1 MLDREILKID
11 YGVSYGSSTLK
22 SLQNDNVPEL
32 DLLVRE
38 AIQNSSDA
46 SLREPGN
53 FFAVNFTTGTFK
65 PYNFNYYLSDIEKYL
80 NARFPG
86 DIAHFLEIRDTKTS
100 GLTGCTHKADI
111 KREDHGNFF
120 KLIYDSGKNQTQE
133 GAGGNWG
140 YGKSV
145 YYRVGIG
152 IVIFYSRIKTK
163 DGYESRLIVT
173 LVENEEKKNPD
184 GSDATILNRL
194 EPNSAGKAWWGKREG
209 EDLLPITEDE
219 FIVPVLESFGLKPF
233 KSNETGTAIIIPYI
247 NPKKLLEDI
256 VPADAELEA
265 GVRDHLTTVWTSRL
279 DDYLRLAIQ
288 RWYAPKIHNREL
300 ANIPGCDKKWLHVS
314 VNNTA
319 MRKQDMLP
327 FFRLVQELYTTALSK
342 TYGNEYKSEWLPQTE
357 CLAVNISNYFDGGMT
372 SGYVAVVKLT
382 KDQLNCNENVLSPY
396 VYLGKFEA
404 EGGLNEP
411 VVMYAR
417 DPGMVI
423 DYAITGPWVKNITP
437 PENDNEY
444 IFAFYMPIT
453 SKKLKDTLPAPEF
466 AGMRLGEY
474 LRKCEASDH
483 MGWDDPA
490 KMQIVTRIQA
500 NTVNQIKKQITNGS
514 DSTVTATASKLSA
527 KLGRSLLPRIG
538 YGKRRSGGG
547 GGGGGGAGGKMKNLD
562 CEILYNYIT
571 GDELTILLK
580 LKLAHN
586 KKNANIELIIAS
598 EGGWISPTAWQSD
611 IGTNF
616 PATIQSFIV
625 RTVASNIEPEA
636 ITINEGCDITAPQF
650 DSEKVSATLL
660 QAENSHEFTTVKIDA
675 HMQNMELVGVLKIKA
690 YDKKYRF
697 SIKVE

>member
-1 MLDREILKID
+1 MLEREILKID

-46 SLREPGN
+46 SLKEPGKS
-53 FFAVNFTTGTFK
+53 FSVNFTTGIFK
-65 PYNFNYYLSDIEKYL
+65 PYKFNYYITDLESYL
-80 NARFPG
+80 NSRFPA
-86 DIAHFLEIRDTKTS
+86 DIAHFLEIRDTQTS
-100 GLTGCTHKADI
+100 GLTGCTRKAEI

-152 IVIFYSRIKTK
+152 IVIFYSRIKTR

-173 LVENEEKKNPD
+173 LVENEEKKDQN
-184 GSDATILNRL
+184 GKDATILNQL
-194 EPNSAGKAWWGKREG
+194 EPNSAGKAWWGIRDG
-209 EDLLPITEDE
+209 EDLLPITDDD
-219 FIVPVLESFGLKPF
+219 FINPVLAAFGLKPF
-233 KSNETGTAIIIPYI
+233 KANETGTSIIIPYI
-247 NPKKLLEDI
+247 NPKKLLGDI
-256 VPADAELEA
+256 VPTDAELED
-265 GVRDHLTTVWTSRL
+265 GVKDHFTTVWTSRL

-300 ANIPGCDKKWLHVS
+300 TKISGCDKKWLLVS
-314 VNNTA
+314 VNNKSI
-319 MRKQDMLP
+319 RKQDMLP
-327 FFRLVQELYTTALSK
+327 FFRLVQELYTVAIAK
-342 TYGNEYKSEWLPQTE
+342 TYGSAYKSEWLTQVE
-357 CLAVNISNYFDGGMT
+357 CLPINIRYYFDGGMT
-372 SGYVAVVKLT
+372 AGYVAAVKIS
-382 KDQLNCNENVLSPY
+382 KDQLNGDTNALSPY
-396 VYLGKFEA
+396 MYIGKFESN
-404 EGGLNEP
+404 GRLNEP
-411 VVMYAR
+411 VVMFAR

-423 DYAITGPWVKNITP
+423 DYAVTGPWVKNITP

-444 IFAFYMPIT
+444 IFAFFMPVT
-453 SKKLKDTLPAPEF
+453 SKRLKDNLPAPEY

-490 KMQIVTRIQA
+490 RMQIVSRIQA
-500 NTVNQIKKQITNGS
+500 NTVNQVNGRINKGS
-514 DSTVTATASKLSA
+514 DSAVSATASKLSS

-538 YGKRRSGGG
+538 YAKKPKGGNGGG
-547 GGGGGGAGGKMKNLD
+547 GGGSGGKMKNID
-562 CEILYNYIT
+562 CEILYNFIS

-586 KKNANIELIIAS
+586 KKNANIELIVAS

-616 PATIQSFIV
+616 PATIRSFVI
-625 RTVASNIEPEA
+625 RTIASNIDPEA
-636 ITINEGCDITAPQF
+636 ITIDDGCTDTTPQF
-650 DSEKVSATLL
+650 NSEKVSAALL
-660 QAENSHEFTTVKIDA
+660 CAEDSREFTTLRLDA
-675 HMQNMELVGVLKIKA
+675 HMQNMELIGVLKIKA